1 MDVTKIKFYED
12 YKELLA
18 NPDVDAVSIC
28 VWNNQHAEI
37 SIAALNA
44 GKHVLCE
51 KPPAITV
58 EQAEAMK
65 QASIDNQ
72 KLLMIGFVRRFGS
85 DVETAKDFIDMGV
98 IGKIY
103 YAKTACLRRR
113 GNPGGWFSDKSR
125 SGGGPLID
133 LGVHMIDLARYLMGK
148 PNPVTVSGSTFNS
161 IGMDEGVKGYN
172 WYKSADFS
180 PETNVEDM
188 ADAAHKLSDMFE
200 KA

>member
-1 MDVTKIKFYED
+1 M
-12 YKELLA
+12 
-18 NPDVDAVSIC
+18 
-28 VWNNQHAEI
+28 
-37 SIAALNA
+37 
-44 GKHVLCE
+44 
-51 KPPAITV
+51 
-58 EQAEAMK
+58 
-65 QASIDNQ
+65 SIDNQ

-161 IGMDEGVKGYN
+161 IGMDESVKGYN

-188 ADAAHKLSDMFE
+188 ADAAHMLSDMFE